1 MNGERPLGLCTDESA
16 STVCL
21 FEVAVDGSAVIIRI
35 GDEMVG
41 ERLT

>member
-21 FEVAVDGSAVIIRI
+21 FEVAVHGSAVIIRI